1 MSAEI
6 GQIALILALLIAVL
20 QGILPLI
27 GAHRLNGQLMAFG
40 DRAALAQAVFL
51 IAAFAMLSV
60 VFLVSDFSV
69 ALVANHSHTAKPFIY
84 KLSGTWGNH
93 EGSMTLWV
101 LILALFGAAMAIFG
115 QSLPASLR
123 ARAIGIQGLVGAGFL
138 AFLIFTSNPF
148 ERLSP
153 VPEDGSGLNP
163 LLQDPG
169 LAFHPPFLY
178 LGYVGFS
185 VAFSF
190 AIAALIEG
198 RIDALWAR
206 FVRPWILA
214 AWSFLTIGIALGS
227 VWAYYELGWG
237 GWWFWDPVENVSLMP
252 WLAGTALLHSTLV
265 VEKRNSFM
273 NWTLLLA
280 ITTFSL
286 SLIGTFIVRSGVLTS
301 VHAFA
306 VDPERGVFIL
316 GLLALA
322 TGGALVLYA
331 FRAHKIAST
340 TSFDAVSR
348 EGGLV
353 MNNLLLCIATATVF
367 IGTFYPLLIDALTG
381 NKLTVGPPYFNLTFA
396 PIMAALILFMGV
408 GPLLKWRT
416 DSLSRLKRPLLIL
429 LAVTALM
436 AVLTFLIGKLVWGV
450 AGIAL
455 AVALATG
462 ACLSLAEKLFIGRQP
477 LSRSLTLARNLPAST
492 WGFVLGHVGLAVMVV
507 GITAMSVW
515 SDEGQAR
522 LNIGESAEI
531 AGYTVTL
538 DTIDE
543 AQRANFA
550 VQTAKLH
557 VSRGDRVEATLNAER
572 RYYPVEDQ
580 MTTEAALA
588 VGFTRTLYGALGEG
602 NENGWLIRF
611 YFHPF
616 VSWIWGGAVIMA
628 LGGFISMA
636 DRRFRMSKS
645 APQTAPQMAEA

>member
-6 GQIALILALLIAVL
+6 GQISLILALMIAL
-20 QGILPLI
+20 AQGVLPLL
-27 GAHRLNGQLMAFG
+27 GAHRLDGRLMAFG

-51 IAAFAMLSV
+51 IAAFVMLCV
-60 VFLVSDFSV
+60 VFLASDFSV
-69 ALVANHSHTAKPFIY
+69 NLVAKHSHTAKPWLY

-93 EGSMTLWV
+93 EGSMLLWV
-101 LILALFGAAMAIFG
+101 LILGLFGGAISLFG
-115 QSLPASLR
+115 SSLPSPLR
-123 ARAIGIQGLVGAGFL
+123 ARALGIQGLVGAGFL

-153 VPEDGSGLNP
+153 IPEDGSGLNP

-198 RIDALWAR
+198 RVDALWAR
-206 FVRPWILA
+206 FVRPWVLA
-214 AWSFLTIGIALGS
+214 AWSFLTLGIALGS

-265 VEKRNSFM
+265 VEKRNTFM

-316 GLLALA
+316 GLLGIA
-322 TGGALVLYA
+322 TGGALILYA
-331 FRAHKIAST
+331 VRAGKIAST
-340 TSFDAVSR
+340 TSFDALSR

-367 IGTFYPLLIDALTG
+367 IGTFYPLLIDALTSE
-381 NKLTVGPPYFNLTFA
+381 KLTVGPPYFNLTFA
-396 PIMAALILFMGV
+396 PIMAGLIVFMAV

-416 DSLSRLKRPLLIL
+416 DKPARLVRPLLYIL
-429 LAVTALM
+429 GAIVIAVIATL
-436 AVLTFLIGKLVWGV
+436 VLGKAIWGIGGM
-450 AGIAL
+450 AL
-455 AVALATG
+455 AAALAAG
-462 ACLSLAEKLFIGRQP
+462 ACLSMGDKLFLGKRP
-477 LSRSLTLARNLPAST
+477 LGDSLKLAGKLPASS
-492 WGFVLGHVGLAVMVV
+492 WGFFLGHIGLAVTVV
-507 GITAMSVW
+507 GITGMSVW
-515 SDEGQAR
+515 AKEGQAR
-522 LNIGESAEI
+522 IDIGQSAEI
-531 AGYTVTL
+531 AGYTLTL
-538 DTIDE
+538 ADLE
-543 AQRANFA
+543 QAQRANFA
-550 VQTAKLH
+550 VQTAVLDIGKNGRNFTQL
-557 VSRGDRVEATLNAER
+557 RAER
-572 RYYPVEDQ
+572 RYYPVEEQ
-580 MTTEAALA
+580 MTTEAALS
-588 VGFTRTLYGALGEG
+588 VGVFRTLYGALGDG
-602 NENGWLIRF
+602 NDDGWLIR
-611 YFHPF
+611 YYVHPF
-616 VSWIWGGAVIMA
+616 VSWIWAGAVIMA
-628 LGGFISMA
+628 LGGFISMT
-636 DRRFRMSKS
+636 DRRFRLPGKPRSQKG
-645 APQTAPQMAEA
+645 AKG